1 MRTNFIIVLTTCG
14 SKKEAK
20 EIADSLLTKRLVACT
35 NIISGIESKFRWCGK
50 IDKAKEFMLILKARN
65 RNFARVSK
73 EIKRIHSYEVPEIIA
88 LPIIRGSKSYLDW
101 LKL

>member
-1 MRTNFIIVLTTCG
+1 M
-14 SKKEAK
+14 
-20 EIADSLLTKRLVACT
+20 TKRLVACT